1 MIASETTFY
10 RRPNDVDVSISVSQ
24 YGETRNDKRFKL
36 EKLKCVAQ
44 MCFSTFS

>member
-24 YGETRNDKRFKL
+24 YGEIRNDKRFKW
-36 EKLKCVAQ
+36 EKLR
-44 MCFSTFS
+44 